1 MNFFVNLNRCVG
13 LNMKAIFLL
22 IIIGYWVPVYAQQN
36 DSLPSTQQ
44 TEKNKP
50 STEDNRTKRKPEPKE
65 RVFKPSEEISEDLP
79 VPFPVDI

>member
-1 MNFFVNLNRCVG
+1 MNFIVNLNQYVG

-44 TEKNKP
+44 TEKKKP
-50 STEDNRTKRKPEPKE
+50 STEGNNTQRKPEPKE